1 MTPLSP
7 QMRATIEGGPE
18 GLQIV
23 IPAKRNPF
31 AVVFLGIWL
40 AGWLM
45 GLLNAIA
52 RLSRDLASDPFLVV
66 WLAIWAVAGSVAAY
80 AWLWMLVG
88 KERILMGASMLN
100 LTRDVA
106 GFGFTRRY
114 GLTRIRNLRV
124 MLQPAGPRDFGAAA
138 WAIGFTGGA
147 ITFEYEGKTVRFGG
161 SIDAAEARVIVER
174 MRQRHAFAE
183 SPASA

>member
-1 MTPLSP
+1 MTPLIP

-124 MLQPAGPRDFGAAA
+124 MLQPAGPRDFGATAR
-138 WAIGFTGGA
+138 AIGFTGGA